1 MANITVNLIEKEI
14 PRLRRFARYLVR
26 DADRADDVV
35 QECLARAL
43 DKVDSWQPGTN
54 LRAWL
59 FVILRNCHID
69 EVRRARHHPV
79 VNDAG
84 ADDRLAGIPE
94 SQALRV
100 TLGEIRD
107 AFLRL
112 KEEHRE
118 ILLLIV
124 VEGLDYQEAAGI
136 LGIPVGTVRSRLSR
150 ARQALRSAA
159 ATRPVRPATSV
170 QIPRGL

>member
-84 ADDRLAGIPE
+84 ADDRLPGIPE
-94 SQALRV
+94 SQDLRV

-159 ATRPVRPATSV
+159 ATRPVRPATFV
-170 QIPRGL
+170 PIHRGP